1 MSAAE
6 PTGLLDRL
14 RALVDLFWREL
25 AKFGVVG
32 AVAFVIDFGGFNLL
46 FYGPM
51 AGHLAT
57 SKIVSGALAT
67 VVAWVGNRLWT
78 FRHRRHRPVH
88 HEALLF
94 FVVNGV
100 GLLVSTGYL
109 NATHD
114 WLGWTSRA
122 AVNLNTVIGIAL
134 ATGLRFY
141 AYRQLVFAGEL
152 IGDDDR
158 AVEDLQPQDPGRKRS
173 RP

>member
-1 MSAAE
+1 VRTAGG
-6 PTGLLDRL
+6 PRLLDRL
-14 RALVDLFWREL
+14 RVLVELFWREL
-25 AKFGVVG
+25 AKFGLVG

-46 FYGPM
+46 FYGPL

-57 SKIVSGALAT
+57 AKIVSGAVAT
-67 VVAWVGNRLWT
+67 VAAWVGNRLWT

-88 HEALLF
+88 HEAFLF

-114 WLGWTSRA
+114 WLGWTSRP
-122 AVNLNTVIGIAL
+122 AVNLNTVIGIGF

-141 AYRQLVFAGEL
+141 AYRQFVFAAEL
-152 IGDDDR
+152 PGSVDDT
-158 AVEDLQPQDPGRKRS
+158 VEDLHR
-173 RP
+173 

>member
-1 MSAAE
+1 MTAAPPAGPLE
-6 PTGLLDRL
+6 RL
-14 RALVDLFWREL
+14 RGLVDLFWREL

-32 AVAFVIDFGGFNLL
+32 AIAFAIDLGGFNLL
-46 FYGPM
+46 FYGPL
-51 AGHLAT
+51 AGHLTT
-57 SKIVSGALAT
+57 SKIVSGAVAT

-78 FRHRRHRPVH
+78 FRHRRHRPMH

-114 WLGWTSRA
+114 WLEWTSRA
-122 AVNLNTVIGIAL
+122 AVNLNTFIGIAI

-141 AYRQLVFAGEL
+141 AYRQLVFAGERP
-152 IGDDDR
+152 GDVDPTLG
-158 AVEDLQPQDPGRKRS
+158 DLQRQDPNR
-173 RP
+173 

>member
-1 MSAAE
+1 VTAARPAGPLE
-6 PTGLLDRL
+6 RL
-14 RALVDLFWREL
+14 RGLVDLFWREL

-57 SKIVSGALAT
+57 SKIVSGAVAT

-114 WLGWTSRA
+114 WLWWTSRA
-122 AVNLNTVIGIAL
+122 AVNLNTFIGIAL

-141 AYRQLVFAGEL
+141 AYRQLVFAGERP
-152 IGDDDR
+152 GDVDR
-158 AVEDLQPQDPGRKRS
+158 TVGGLQRQDPKH
-173 RP
+173 